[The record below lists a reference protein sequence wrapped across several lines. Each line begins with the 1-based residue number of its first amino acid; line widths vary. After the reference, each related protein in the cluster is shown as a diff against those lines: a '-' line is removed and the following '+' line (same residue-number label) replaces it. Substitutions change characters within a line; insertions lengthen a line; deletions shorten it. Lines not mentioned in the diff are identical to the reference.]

1 MDLDELDAILE
12 RIARQ
17 FDETDKTQPAPV
29 ADDVGVQ
36 DTQLDSAEK
45 ETAARGKSRE
55 RLQVETSERQE
66 KELEL
71 LEATEDEIIDWH
83 RNDYEYW
90 QWCFMYLNHFLK
102 NFGFDKGSEDFERFN
117 VGYDRKRH
125 ALILAVDDTHYYK
138 IDCDET
144 NKEVLDPDKAV
155 KIFEVLHPLRLK
167 KAKEALHYYI

>member
-36 DTQLDSAEK
+36 DKAEK
-45 ETAARGKSRE
+45 ETAARGESRE

-71 LEATEDEIIDWH
+71 LEATEDKIIDWH
-83 RNDYEYW
+83 RNDLYRFE
-90 QWCFMYLNHFLK
+90 WCFSYLNHFLK
-102 NFGFDKGSEDFERFN
+102 NFGFDKGSADFERFM

-125 ALILAVDDTHYYK
+125 ALILAVDATHYYK